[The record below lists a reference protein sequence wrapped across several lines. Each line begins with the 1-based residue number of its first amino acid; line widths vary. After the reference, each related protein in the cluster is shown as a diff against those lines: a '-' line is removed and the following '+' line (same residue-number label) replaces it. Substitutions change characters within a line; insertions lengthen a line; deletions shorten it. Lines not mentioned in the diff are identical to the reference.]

1 MASKIYRPRYESENS
16 NSSTDSSL
24 LDGSE
29 KYAVVDVLP
38 YCRSDQQLLGLE
50 SNAKVVKESK
60 SGRNLAVA
68 ALVISVVCLLLL
80 VSGCLCFFFLYHGK
94 GLEGIPGFTGGLS
107 ATENEKVNDGKRA
120 LLTFVYNLQW
130 RLASFN

>member
-1 MASKIYRPRYESENS
+1 MASKIYRPRYESEAS

-29 KYAVVDVLP
+29 KYAVVDLLP

-50 SNAKVVKESK
+50 SKAKVVKGSK

-68 ALVISVVCLLLL
+68 ALVVSIVCLLLL
-80 VSGCLCFFFLYHGK
+80 TSGCLCFFFLYHGK
-94 GLEGIPGFTGGLS
+94 GLKGIFGFTGGSS
-107 ATENEKVNDGKRA
+107 ATENEKVDEARRA
-120 LLTFVYNLQW
+120 LLTFVNNLQR
-130 RLASFN
+130 RLVNSS